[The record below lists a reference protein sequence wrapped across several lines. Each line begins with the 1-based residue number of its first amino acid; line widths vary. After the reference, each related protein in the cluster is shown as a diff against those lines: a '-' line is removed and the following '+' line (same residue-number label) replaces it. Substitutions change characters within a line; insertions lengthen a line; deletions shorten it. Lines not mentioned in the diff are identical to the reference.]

1 MPTASRSGVMGYVM
15 GRRWVVWTALG
26 LALVVLLA
34 SSLTI
39 WVKRQA
45 LDTNNWVDTSSQ
57 LLQDDQVR
65 QVVAAD
71 MVDALFSSSDV
82 EARLQQALP
91 PRLDPLAAPAT
102 GLLRQAAL
110 DAADRLLQRPGVQ
123 TLWEEVNRRAHERL
137 VGLLEGNTDKALQA
151 DNGDVVLDL
160 QPLVQAL
167 GDRLG
172 FQVNPSNPE
181 AGRITI
187 MHSDQLKSAQDAA
200 KAIKVLSVF
209 AVIAVLV
216 LIGLAVYLG
225 EGFRREVL
233 RATALGVIGVGIVLL
248 IVRRVVGNAVVDSLT
263 SSSTREA
270 GFAVWEI
277 GTDLLRDIALGL
289 ILYGIVLLVGVV
301 LAGPTRWAT
310 AGRRKVAPFV
320 RAHPPVV
327 HIAVGAVFLLLLL
340 LGPNSGGRRL
350 LAVLILAALAMAGA
364 EILRRQIVRESPP
377 GTA

>member
-1 MPTASRSGVMGYVM
+1 MTAARTGFMGHVM
-15 GRRWVVWTALG
+15 GRRWVVWTCLG

-57 LLQDDQVR
+57 LLQDPQVR

-102 GLLRQAAL
+102 GLLRESAVRAANE
-110 DAADRLLQRPGVQ
+110 LLQRPAVQ
-123 TLWEEVNRRAHERL
+123 TLWEEANRRAHERL
-137 VGLLEGNTDKALQA
+137 VSVLEGNQGRLVQTA
-151 DNGDVVLDL
+151 NGDVVLDL
-160 QPLVQAL
+160 QPLVQRL

-172 FQVNPSNPE
+172 FQVNLKNPE

-187 MHSDQLKSAQDAA
+187 MHSDQLKAAQDAV
-200 KAIKVLSVF
+200 KTIKVLSVF

-216 LIGLAVYLG
+216 LLVLAVYLG

-233 RATALGVIGVGIVLL
+233 RATALGVIGVGLILL
-248 IVRRVVGNAVVDSLT
+248 IVRRVVGNAIVDALT
-263 SSSTREA
+263 TPATRSA
-270 GFAVWEI
+270 GSAVWLI
-277 GTDLLRDIALGL
+277 GTDLLRDLALGL
-289 ILYGIVLLVGVV
+289 ILYGVVLLVGVL
-301 LAGPTRWAT
+301 LAGPTGWAT
-310 AGRRKVAPFV
+310 AARRKVAPFV
-320 RAHPPVV
+320 RAHPPVI
-327 HIAVGAVFLLLLL
+327 HIAVGVVFLLILLW
-340 LGPNSGGRRL
+340 GPNSGGRRL

-364 EILRRQIVRESPP
+364 EVLRRQILRESPP
-377 GTA
+377 RTA